1 MRSHAEV
8 IARETERLIAGWG
21 ESGTVDLLDFFA
33 ELTIYTWAAFVI
45 GPEFCEEVG
54 PELVPNFKDLE
65 RGTDAFA
72 YVNPYLP
79 IPSFW
84 RRDRARRQLVPY
96 LQSIFELR
104 EAAGTESTDLFQV
117 LRCITIAGMFI
128 SLMFAGHHTT
138 STTSSWALLELC
150 RHPERMAR
158 VVDELDS
165 IYADGREVRYPALR
179 EIPTLE
185 RVSKETLRL
194 HPPLIMLMCRVRTS
208 ALGRLPL
215 AWPVTVLAAGMLVLF
230 LLDGATKF
238 VGTLY

>member
-1 MRSHAEV
+1 V
-8 IARETERLIAGWG
+8 
-21 ESGTVDLLDFFA
+21 
-33 ELTIYTWAAFVI
+33 
-45 GPEFCEEVG
+45 
-54 PELVPNFKDLE
+54 
-65 RGTDAFA
+65 
-72 YVNPYLP
+72 
-79 IPSFW
+79 
-84 RRDRARRQLVPY
+84 QY
-96 LQSIFELR
+96 LQRIFERR
-104 EAAGTESTDLFQV
+104 EAAGSQRTDLFHV
-117 LRCITIAGMFI
+117 LRRIENVDGTPRYPVDTIAGMFI